1 MKAKAYQ
8 LTADQLVTYL
18 KGAEWPYWIVELPH
32 RILYANP
39 ATPGSLR
46 KGEDLGVHCLGGRGF
61 GPKGEFR
68 WWRGESADD
77 IGATLISDDGAT
89 PAGLPEP
96 VTSEDGQG
104 LNVST
109 ATILVWGQEHDSAG
123 SWTDIRRAL
132 PADMDGLYPDVADP
146 VGHRAMRVHRYVD
159 QATGELLLWRLVEP
173 IILPGTAK
181 QQAEGGAQDAEE
193 A

>member
-1 MKAKAYQ
+1 MEAKAYQ

-18 KGAEWPYWIVELPH
+18 QGAEWPYWIVELPH

-39 ATPGSLR
+39 TTPDSLI
-46 KGEDLGVHCLGGRGF
+46 KGECLGVHCLGGRGF

-68 WWRGESADD
+68 WWRGETADE
-77 IGATLISDDGAT
+77 IRATLISDDGAT

-96 VTSEDGQG
+96 VASEDGQG

-132 PADMDGLYPDVADP
+132 PADMKDLYQGVPDP
-146 VGHRAMRVHRYVD
+146 GGHRAMTVRRYVD
-159 QATGELLLWRLVEP
+159 QATGELLLWRLVKP
-173 IILPGTAK
+173 VILAATAK
-181 QQAEGGAQDAEE
+181 PQAEGGAQHGEE
-193 A
+193 G